1 MSLYIHVPA
10 KTPLLTCLSFVE
22 CNLYGFLLKLPTFRG
37 EKHTSTL
44 RNVDLWTRVVFIFLV
59 NLGGILI
66 SYKTAIDLTGLQDIL
81 LYFEIIWYYK
91 RIFPLLFFFTM
102 VIHFPVS
109 NFFSFFLELGKLSE
123 NKNKKEEIILEKVAL
138 GHPQVFP
145 IHHNVGFIS
154 YPTEVEFAECFLD
167 YHEALL

>member
-1 MSLYIHVPA
+1 
-10 KTPLLTCLSFVE
+10 
-22 CNLYGFLLKLPTFRG
+22 
-37 EKHTSTL
+37 
-44 RNVDLWTRVVFIFLV
+44 
-59 NLGGILI
+59 
-66 SYKTAIDLTGLQDIL
+66 
-81 LYFEIIWYYK
+81 
-91 RIFPLLFFFTM
+91 M

-109 NFFSFFLELGKLSE
+109 NFFFLFFLELGKLSE

-154 YPTEVEFAECFLD
+154 YPTEVEFAECFLN